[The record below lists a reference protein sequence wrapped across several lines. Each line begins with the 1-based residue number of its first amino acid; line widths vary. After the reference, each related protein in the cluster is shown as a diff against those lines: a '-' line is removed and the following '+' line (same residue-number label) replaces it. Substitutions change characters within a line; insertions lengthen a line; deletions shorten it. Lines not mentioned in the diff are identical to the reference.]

1 MFEQVPGE
9 EIGGADPAVDL
20 TVVYTLKQLE
30 HYQVQIDG
38 QEWASP
44 LFGLRVLWRGHS
56 RGVFGQKRKAQWGL
70 GAPNIRAAAQ
80 RVQVLVR
87 EQHHP

>member
-38 QEWASP
+38 QE
-44 LFGLRVLWRGHS
+44 
-56 RGVFGQKRKAQWGL
+56 
-70 GAPNIRAAAQ
+70 
-80 RVQVLVR
+80 
-87 EQHHP
+87 